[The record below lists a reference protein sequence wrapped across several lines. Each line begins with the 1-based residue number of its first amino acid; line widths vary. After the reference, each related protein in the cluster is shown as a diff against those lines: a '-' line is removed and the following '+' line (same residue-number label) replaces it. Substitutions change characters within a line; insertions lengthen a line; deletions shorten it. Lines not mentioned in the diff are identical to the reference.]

1 MSVSSLL
8 SRPLSHE
15 RGEYPEIAVMKRKT
29 VNSEGHLHLSP
40 RVRTNLQGPSK
51 ETVILPPVRPV
62 VALVSPA
69 LGVLSISFGF
79 RTLIKSP

>member
-1 MSVSSLL
+1 MREVSTQKQQY
-8 SRPLSHE
+8 E
-15 RGEYPEIAVMKRKT
+15 KKT
-29 VNSEGHLHLSP
+29 VNSEGHPHLSP

-51 ETVILPPVRPV
+51 ETVVSRHSPAVRPV

-69 LGVLSISFGF
+69 LGVLNISFGF

>member
-1 MSVSSLL
+1 MREVSTQKQQY
-8 SRPLSHE
+8 E
-15 RGEYPEIAVMKRKT
+15 KKT
-29 VNSEGHLHLSP
+29 VNSEGHPHLSP

-51 ETVILPPVRPV
+51 ETVVSRHSPPVRPV

-69 LGVLSISFGF
+69 LGVLNISFGF